1 MLSRLLAVSTLVIVL
16 ASCATTNQN
25 TPIGD
30 WSGTLSFPGASLR
43 LIFHITESDNGY
55 STTIESV
62 DQGNSMIPA
71 DMIIDGDSITFIV
84 ESLNVEYVATISGNQ
99 IVGEFTQ
106 FGNSMSDFTITRN
119 E

>member
-1 MLSRLLAVSTLVIVL
+1 
-16 ASCATTNQN
+16 
-25 TPIGD
+25 
-30 WSGTLSFPGASLR
+30 
-43 LIFHITESDNGY
+43 
-55 STTIESV
+55 
-62 DQGNSMIPA
+62 MIPA

-99 IVGEFTQ
+99 IVGEFNQ